1 MADCLVLGAGI
12 VGVSIAIHLAMRG
25 KTVVLV
31 DRKDAGEETS
41 YGNAGLIQREGVA
54 PYAFPQDLGEI
65 LRYGLNDKIDM
76 HYHPTALPAV
86 APFLYR
92 YWRASH
98 PTNYARVRREYE
110 PLIRHC
116 IDEHAVLIEASG
128 AGSLI
133 EKKGWYRVFRTAE
146 KRDAQIAEAQ
156 KLEREFG
163 VRHAA
168 LDGAQMAEREPGLGG
183 VIVGALHW
191 TDPWSIRDPG
201 ALVKAYRDLFERL
214 GGTVVRADALALERK
229 GAGWALPGGIEA
241 KEAVVAL
248 GPWAGNLTSRLGYSL
263 PLGVKRG
270 YHMHYGQSGNQ
281 PLTNWV
287 QDAERGYMLAPM
299 AKGVRLTTGA
309 EFAERDAPSTP
320 VQLEKAEAAAR
331 EVLPALGGRLED
343 TPWRGA
349 RPCTPDMMPIIGR
362 APKHD
367 GLWFAFGHAHHGM
380 TLGPVTGR
388 LVAEMMTGE
397 APFID
402 PKPYR
407 AERFGRIR

>member
-12 VGVSIAIHLAMRG
+12 VGVSVAIHLVKRG
-25 KTVVLV
+25 RTVVLV

-54 PYAFPQDLGEI
+54 PYTFPQDLGEI
-65 LRYGLNDKIDM
+65 LRYGLNDRIDM
-76 HYHPTALPAV
+76 HYHPLALPAV
-86 APFLYR
+86 APFLFR
-92 YWRASH
+92 YWRASR
-98 PTNYARVRREYE
+98 PETYERIKQQYE

-116 IDEHAVLIEASG
+116 LTEHGALIEEAG
-128 AGSLI
+128 AGALI

-146 KRDAQIAEAQ
+146 KRDATFAEARQ
-156 KLEREFG
+156 LAGEFG
-163 VRHAA
+163 VRHAE
-168 LDGAQMAEREPGLGG
+168 LDAAAMTGLEPGLGG

-201 ALVKAYRDLFERL
+201 ALVKAYRVLFERL

-241 KEAVVAL
+241 AEVVVAL
-248 GPWAGNLTSRLGYSL
+248 GPWAGDLTGRLGYAL

-270 YHMHYGQSGNQ
+270 YHMHYGQSGNR

-299 AKGVRLTTGA
+299 AQGLRLTTGA
-309 EFAERDAPSTP
+309 EFALRDAPSTP
-320 VQLEKAEAAAR
+320 VQLDKAEAAAR
-331 EVLPALGGRLED
+331 EVLPELGQRLEA

-349 RPCTPDMMPIIGR
+349 RPCTPDMMPIIGK
-362 APKHD
+362 APCHD

-402 PKPYR
+402 PAPYR
-407 AERFGRIR
+407 PDRFGAA

>member
-12 VGVSIAIHLAMRG
+12 VGVSVAIHLQKRG
-25 KTVVLV
+25 RAVVLV

-54 PYAFPQDLGEI
+54 PYAFPQDWGEI
-65 LRYGLNDKIDM
+65 LRYGLNDRIDM

-86 APFLYR
+86 APFLFR
-92 YWRASH
+92 YWKESH
-98 PTNYARVRREYE
+98 PDNYERVKRQYE

-116 IDEHAVLIEASG
+116 LSEHEALIEEAG
-128 AGSLI
+128 AWSLV

-146 KRDAQIAEAQ
+146 KRDAVFAEVRQLA
-156 KLEREFG
+156 KDFG
-163 VRHAA
+163 VRHEE
-168 LDGAQMAEREPGLGG
+168 LDARAMAEREPGLGG

-191 TDPWSIRDPG
+191 TDPWNIRNPG
-201 ALVKAYRDLFERL
+201 GLVKAYRALFERL
-214 GGTVVRADALALERK
+214 GGTVVRADAMALERK
-229 GAGWALPGGIEA
+229 GAGWTLPGGIEA
-241 KEAVVAL
+241 AEAVVAL
-248 GPWAGNLTSRLGYSL
+248 GPWAGDLTGRLGYAL
-263 PLGVKRG
+263 PLAVKRG
-270 YHMHYGQSGNQ
+270 YHMHYGQTGNR

-299 AKGVRLTTGA
+299 EMGVRLTTGA
-309 EFAERDAPSTP
+309 EFALRDAPSTP

-331 EVLPALGGRLED
+331 EVLPDLGQRLEK

-349 RPCTPDMMPIIGR
+349 RPCTPDMMPVIGK
-362 APKHD
+362 APRHD

-397 APFID
+397 APIVD
-402 PKPYR
+402 PSPYR
-407 AERFGRIR
+407 AERLL

>member
-12 VGVSIAIHLAMRG
+12 VGVSVAIHLQKRG
-25 KTVVLV
+25 RAVVLV

-54 PYAFPQDLGEI
+54 PYAFPQDWGEI
-65 LRYGLNDKIDM
+65 LRYGLNDRIDM

-86 APFLYR
+86 APFLFR
-92 YWRASH
+92 YWKASR
-98 PTNYARVRREYE
+98 PDNYERVKRQYE

-116 IDEHAVLIEASG
+116 LSEHEALIEEAG
-128 AGSLI
+128 AWSLV

-146 KRDAQIAEAQ
+146 KRDAVFAEVRQLA
-156 KLEREFG
+156 KDFG
-163 VRHAA
+163 VRHEE
-168 LDGAQMAEREPGLGG
+168 LDARAMAEREPGLGG

-191 TDPWSIRDPG
+191 TDPWNIRNPG
-201 ALVKAYRDLFERL
+201 GLVKAYRALFERL
-214 GGTVVRADALALERK
+214 GGTVVRADAMALERK
-229 GAGWALPGGIEA
+229 GAGWTLPGGIEA
-241 KEAVVAL
+241 AEAVVAL
-248 GPWAGNLTSRLGYSL
+248 GPWAGDLTGRLGYAL
-263 PLGVKRG
+263 PLAVKRG
-270 YHMHYGQSGNQ
+270 YHMHYDQTGNR

-299 AKGVRLTTGA
+299 DMGVRLTTGA
-309 EFAERDAPSTP
+309 EFALRDAPSTP

-331 EVLPALGGRLED
+331 EVLPDLGQRLEK

-349 RPCTPDMMPIIGR
+349 RPCTPDMMPVIGK
-362 APKHD
+362 APRHD

-397 APFID
+397 APIVD
-402 PKPYR
+402 PSPYR
-407 AERFGRIR
+407 AERLL

>member
-12 VGVSIAIHLAMRG
+12 VGVSIAIHLAKRG
-25 KTVVLV
+25 RTVVLV

-41 YGNAGLIQREGVA
+41 FGNAGLIQREGVA
-54 PYAFPQDLGEI
+54 PYGFPQDIGEI
-65 LRYGLNDKIDM
+65 LRYGLNDRIDM

-86 APFLYR
+86 APFLFC

-98 PTNYARVRREYE
+98 PDNYARVKREYE

-116 IDEHAVLIEASG
+116 LDEHVVLIDEAG

-133 EKKGWYRVFRTAE
+133 EKKGWYRVFRTAQ
-146 KRDAQIAEAQ
+146 KRDEQFAEAR
-156 KLEREFG
+156 KLEQEFG
-163 VRHAA
+163 VRHAE
-168 LDGAQMAEREPGLGG
+168 LDAAAMSEREPGLGDA
-183 VIVGALHW
+183 IVGALHW

-201 ALVKAYRDLFERL
+201 ALVKAYRVLFERL

-229 GAGWALPGGIEA
+229 GAGWALPGGIEGG
-241 KEAVVAL
+241 EAVVAL
-248 GPWAGNLTSRLGYSL
+248 GPWAGDLTGRLGYNL

-270 YHMHYGQSGNQ
+270 YHMHYGQTGNR

-299 AKGVRLTTGA
+299 ARGVRLTTGA
-309 EFAERDAPSTP
+309 EFALRDAPSTP
-320 VQLEKAEAAAR
+320 VQLAKAEAAAR
-331 EVLPALGGRLED
+331 QVLPGLGDRLEE

-349 RPCTPDMMPIIGR
+349 RPCTPDMMPVISK
-362 APKHD
+362 APRHD

-388 LVAEMMTGE
+388 LLAEMMTGD

-402 PKPYR
+402 PTPYR
-407 AERFGRIR
+407 AERFAGA